1 MTEQVQSKAG
11 KGLGIAG
18 LVLGILGLVL
28 FWTPVVGF
36 ALGFIGLILAI
47 LGFMQANKAGA
58 AKGVIIAGLVLS
70 IAATA
75 LGAWSS
81 YGWYKVYQAGKNA
94 FENVDFNK
102 ELQKAADEMNK
113 QQQEQQNQQPAQ

>member
-1 MTEQVQSKAG
+1 MTEQVQESKAG

-28 FWTPVVGF
+28 FWTPFVGF
-36 ALGFIGLILAI
+36 VIAFIGLILAI

-58 AKGVIIAGLVLS
+58 AKGMIIAGLVLS
-70 IAATA
+70 LVGTG
-75 LGAWSS
+75 LGGWSS
-81 YGWYKVYQAGKNA
+81 YGWYKMGQAVNKGL
-94 FENVDFNK
+94 ENVDFNK

-113 QQQEQQNQQPAQ
+113 QQEEQKPTQ